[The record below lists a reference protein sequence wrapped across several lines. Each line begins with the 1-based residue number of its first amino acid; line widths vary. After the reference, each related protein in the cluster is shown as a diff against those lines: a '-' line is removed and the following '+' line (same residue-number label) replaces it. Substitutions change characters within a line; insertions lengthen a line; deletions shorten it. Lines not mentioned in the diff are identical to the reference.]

1 MAFHT
6 TENDSGS
13 HGLGNAVVV
22 VERLTRRYGSGKRP
36 FEAVRGV
43 SFDVRRGELFA
54 LLGTYY
60 GGDGKS
66 TFALPD
72 LRGATPMHQGQ
83 SGGTSQRFLGETGG
97 SQTVTLLESEMPA
110 HAHAWQASTEPATV
124 SQPPG
129 QLFARGEAT
138 AFYND
143 AGLASTS
150 MAPQFLTPS
159 GASQP
164 HNNLQPS
171 LTLNFCIA
179 MQGIFPPRG

>member
-1 MAFHT
+1 MADPFVA
-6 TENDSGS
+6 EI
-13 HGLGNAVVV
+13 
-22 VERLTRRYGSGKRP
+22 RP
-36 FEAVRGV
+36 FGFWFAPKGWAQCNGQIMPI
-43 SFDVRRGELFA
+43 SQNTALFA

-66 TFALPD
+66 TFALPN
-72 LRGATPMHQGQ
+72 LMGTAPMHQGQ
-83 SGGTSQRFLGETGG
+83 SGGTSERFLGETGG

-143 AGLASTS
+143 ANLASTS

-159 GASQP
+159 GGSQP

-179 MQGIFPPRG
+179 LQGIFPPRG